1 MAEHISSDQIAEFKE
16 CFNLYDRDHDGLIS
30 LEQMKLVMRSLG
42 QCASQSELDAMIKDV
57 GKPKVTFPEF
67 LDMMWLMMQKSRY
80 PEKDIY
86 EGFKVYD
93 SKKQGVVSIK
103 DLRHIMMRT
112 GEKLSQQEFD
122 YMLQQ
127 AGVSKSA
134 THVKYS
140 DLAKCFAKV

>member
-1 MAEHISSDQIAEFKE
+1 M
-16 CFNLYDRDHDGLIS
+16 CF
-30 LEQMKLVMRSLG
+30 
-42 QCASQSELDAMIKDV
+42 ELDKFSICFIS

-112 GEKLSQQEFD
+112 GEKLSQQE
-122 YMLQQ
+122 
-127 AGVSKSA
+127 
-134 THVKYS
+134 
-140 DLAKCFAKV
+140 CE